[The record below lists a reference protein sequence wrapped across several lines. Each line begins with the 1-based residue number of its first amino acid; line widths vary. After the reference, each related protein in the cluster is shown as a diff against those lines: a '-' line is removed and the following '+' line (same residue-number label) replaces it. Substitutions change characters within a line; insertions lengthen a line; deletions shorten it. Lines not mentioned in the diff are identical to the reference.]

1 MKYEVEFF
9 DDRQRF
15 RTIIVNVP
23 NPERIPLA
31 IKAEHIHI
39 RKINKYRRT
48 DSKTWI
54 LWQEKINATEQ
65 LQFI

>member
-48 DSKTWI
+48 DSKT
-54 LWQEKINATEQ
+54 
-65 LQFI
+65 